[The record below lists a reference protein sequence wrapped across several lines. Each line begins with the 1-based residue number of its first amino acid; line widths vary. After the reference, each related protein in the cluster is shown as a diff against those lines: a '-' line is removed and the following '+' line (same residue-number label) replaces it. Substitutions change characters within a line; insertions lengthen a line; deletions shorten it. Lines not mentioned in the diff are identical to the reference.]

1 MGGDDLFGDVGFK
14 TSTTCGAEMILW
26 RSLAAREYQRGTRT
40 YTDVDIPDAIKSR
53 LIDADKNGVPDSLE
67 NMSLEDRQ
75 KAYKDMGNG
84 STLASSS
91 KNLIKTQISGGG
103 NVLDIGLSPQ
113 SAKEITN
120 IAQNLADGLSCG
132 FG

>member
-1 MGGDDLFGDVGFK
+1 
-14 TSTTCGAEMILW
+14 MILW

-120 IAQNLADGLSCG
+120 IAQNLDDGLSCG

>member
-1 MGGDDLFGDVGFK
+1 
-14 TSTTCGAEMILW
+14 MILW
-26 RSLAAREYQRGTRT
+26 RSLAARDYQRGTRT
-40 YTDVDIPDAIKSR
+40 YTDAGIPDSIKSR

>member
-40 YTDVDIPDAIKSR
+40 YTDADIPDAIKSR